1 MTNSWNIMRLS
12 LCYYCYYCCCICCDF

>member
-12 LCYYCYYCCCICCDF
+12 LCYCCYYCCCICCDF